1 MRCVL
6 HECTCRATGTQQ
18 ARANGSAN
26 AKPGSGNRR
35 PRSGQRGPGGPD
47 NMRHNYRG
55 VRQRSWGKWVAEIRE
70 PNSGRRHWLGTF
82 NTPVDAALAYDR
94 AAEAFYG
101 NHAQLNFPADQAA
114 AVTVT
119 VATAAPAQWQ
129 PPSCSPAPATTADVF
144 EENQV
149 NPLVD
154 VAQGAGG
161 GEVANQPQ
169 QQGASW
175 LSPEAVRDDDPDDI
189 SMYIDFDAVDHMVP
203 CFPGIKVDDCQPD

>member
-1 MRCVL
+1 
-6 HECTCRATGTQQ
+6 
-18 ARANGSAN
+18 
-26 AKPGSGNRR
+26 
-35 PRSGQRGPGGPD
+35 
-47 NMRHNYRG
+47 MRHNYRG

-70 PNSGRRHWLGTF
+70 PNSSKRRWLGTF
-82 NTPVDAALAYDR
+82 STPVDAALAYDR
-94 AAEAFYG
+94 AAEAFHG
-101 NHAQLNFPADQAA
+101 DLAHLNFPAHHAA
-114 AVTVT
+114 AVT

-144 EENQV
+144 EENEV

-161 GEVANQPQ
+161 GEVANQPQQ

-203 CFPGIKVDDCQPD
+203 LLSWHQGR

>member
-1 MRCVL
+1 
-6 HECTCRATGTQQ
+6 
-18 ARANGSAN
+18 
-26 AKPGSGNRR
+26 
-35 PRSGQRGPGGPD
+35 
-47 NMRHNYRG
+47 MRHNYRG

-70 PNSGRRHWLGTF
+70 PNSSKRRWLGTF
-82 NTPVDAALAYDR
+82 STPVDAALAYDR

-114 AVTVT
+114 AVT

-175 LSPEAVRDDDPDDI
+175 LSPEAVRDDDPNDI

-203 CFPGIKVDDCQPD
+203 CFPGIKADDCQPD